1 MNPIRLPKL
10 VLIGG
15 LTTLTLIAAA
25 CGSDP
30 EAAPSPT
37 PTQVATATPE
47 PTPSPTPPP
56 APAPDPTVAP
66 SISENMEFTETQVI
80 AGRGISIDYPSGWT
94 AGTRDDITA
103 IHELQE
109 DHERFLSAGDGPPP
123 AGPPPPPG
131 PAGPGHYAIEVEHVS
146 VSFLRS
152 AGLPDSPSLE
162 DLLAFNNGTFRWR
175 VIEKVETSVFGR
187 PAVRLLLGSPD
198 PDRIAVIGFSGDRA
212 FMLTLRASSE
222 DAGREFVP
230 VLEKM
235 LASAKAGEEP
245 PLTPEQQYYAEVQ
258 EARAL
263 TEARMRAFGAM
274 FSQVYQTRALL
285 MGALLR
291 AGVGTAFIDSVEA
304 LEKIDPPDRFVP
316 EHRVVLDGYRELAR
330 LDDEARQAVEAVD
343 MAGFVLTN
351 GRLEEVGAGIPL
363 WLSAEFCHEVLRDSP
378 LCSPLQSPPGGAY
391 GGQLFESLRLLEANL
406 AGPNGAMVFPL
417 SLNPEEN
424 LAVFNEVVPSAAKA
438 VRDAKARLAA
448 LSAPSELS
456 SDHDQLL
463 ELLDRLTEVYDSV
476 ATAAGAGHADG
487 ARTELSHIVNLECE
501 AVEAF

>member
-1 MNPIRLPKL
+1 
-10 VLIGG
+10 
-15 LTTLTLIAAA
+15 
-25 CGSDP
+25 
-30 EAAPSPT
+30 
-37 PTQVATATPE
+37 
-47 PTPSPTPPP
+47 
-56 APAPDPTVAP
+56 
-66 SISENMEFTETQVI
+66 
-80 AGRGISIDYPSGWT
+80 
-94 AGTRDDITA
+94 
-103 IHELQE
+103 
-109 DHERFLSAGDGPPP
+109 
-123 AGPPPPPG
+123 
-131 PAGPGHYAIEVEHVS
+131 
-146 VSFLRS
+146 
-152 AGLPDSPSLE
+152 
-162 DLLAFNNGTFRWR
+162 
-175 VIEKVETSVFGR
+175 
-187 PAVRLLLGSPD
+187 
-198 PDRIAVIGFSGDRA
+198 
-212 FMLTLRASSE
+212 MLTLRASSE

-235 LASAKAGEEP
+235 LASAKAVEEP
-245 PLTPEQQYYAEVQ
+245 PLTPEQQYYAEVR

-263 TEARMRAFGAM
+263 TEARMGAFGAI

-330 LDDEARQAVEAVD
+330 LDDEARQAVEATD

-351 GRLEEVGAGIPL
+351 GRLGEVGAGIPL

-391 GGQLFESLRLLEANL
+391 GGQLFESLRLLEADL
-406 AGPNGAMVFPL
+406 AGPNGAMAFPL

-463 ELLDRLTEVYDSV
+463 ELLDRLTEVYDSI
-476 ATAAGAGHADG
+476 ATAAGAGDADG
-487 ARTELSHIVNLECE
+487 ARTGAIAYRGPRVRGRRGVLVGRVQVPAGPIHSLSAATVRTLMCADCGTTDVAPSMPQAGSASPIPLPAALSWPRPHATGPEGATRPLRRPG
-501 AVEAF
+501 